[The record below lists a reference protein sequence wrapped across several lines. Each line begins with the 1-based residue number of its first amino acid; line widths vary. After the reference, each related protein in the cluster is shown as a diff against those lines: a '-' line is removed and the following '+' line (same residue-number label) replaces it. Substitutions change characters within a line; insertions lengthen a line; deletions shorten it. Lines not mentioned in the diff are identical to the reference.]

1 MDLRFF
7 LTSGK
12 SVPPSWMMAE
22 QLTVR
27 VIAGVN
33 CTTFLG
39 WTDFFPMDICSFF
52 PTGLSGLS
60 ISLYLG
66 IKVCMFA
73 EPIVLPATK
82 LTSGEAAIN
91 LHLLIILSLPT
102 EKTGDLFLHI

>member
-1 MDLRFF
+1 MENGSQVL

-52 PTGLSGLS
+52 PQVYQVRAYHYT
-60 ISLYLG
+60 
-66 IKVCMFA
+66 
-73 EPIVLPATK
+73 
-82 LTSGEAAIN
+82 
-91 LHLLIILSLPT
+91 
-102 EKTGDLFLHI
+102 